1 MSMAWVAVAA
11 VVTTGVSTINAVQ
24 ARKDQK
30 KANAQALRN
39 AALTAAESD
48 RAINKANA
56 KAPDSAAALAAAI
69 RAGKAGNASTSLTGP
84 GGVDPA
90 TLTLGKTT
98 PLGG

>member
-56 KAPDSAAALAAAI
+56 KAPDSAAALANAI
-69 RAGKAGNASTSLTGP
+69 RAGKTGNSSTMLTGP
-84 GGVDPA
+84 GGIDPA
-90 TLTLGKTT
+90 TLTLGKTSS
-98 PLGG
+98 LGG